1 MRNTSRKNISFTQET
16 LSQLKEIMFR
26 YETENTSEI
35 IRRLIENEYN
45 RLKNPSAKAD
55 TKDSRLTDIE
65 TSLAALTAKLND
77 LNRMTY
83 EVRDMT
89 NSYALM
95 LESGEMEMSFHSA
108 DENVRD
114 ANLSSCL
121 VKSRENY
128 KEMRHARTV
137 EKGMLNSMRDPNKR

>member
-1 MRNTSRKNISFTQET
+1 MKKINRTYSFTEET
-16 LSQLKEIMFR
+16 LRQLKEIMSR
-26 YETENTSEI
+26 YEKENTSEV
-35 IRRLIENEYN
+35 IRGLIENEYN

-65 TSLAALTAKLND
+65 TSLTALTAKLND

-83 EVRDMT
+83 EVRDIT

-95 LESGEMEMSFHSA
+95 LESGEMEMNFHSA

-121 VKSRENY
+121 VKSKFVRLCVPLISP
-128 KEMRHARTV
+128 H
-137 EKGMLNSMRDPNKR
+137 PNGNKYSISQAAFA

>member
-1 MRNTSRKNISFTQET
+1 MKKINRTYSFTEET
-16 LSQLKEIMFR
+16 LRQLKEIMSR
-26 YETENTSEI
+26 YEKENTSEV
-35 IRRLIENEYN
+35 IRGLIENEYN

-83 EVRDMT
+83 EVRDIT

-114 ANLSSCL
+114 ANLSSCI
-121 VKSRENY
+121 VKSRENF

-137 EKGMLNSMRDPNKR
+137 EKGMLNSMRNPNKR

>member
-1 MRNTSRKNISFTQET
+1 MKKINRTYSFTEET
-16 LSQLKEIMFR
+16 LRQLKEIMSR
-26 YETENTSEI
+26 YEKENTSEV
-35 IRRLIENEYN
+35 IRGLIENEYN

-114 ANLSSCL
+114 ANLSSCI
-121 VKSRENY
+121 VKSRENF

>member
-1 MRNTSRKNISFTQET
+1 MKKINRTYSFTEET
-16 LSQLKEIMFR
+16 LRQLKEIMSR
-26 YETENTSEI
+26 YEKENTSEV
-35 IRRLIENEYN
+35 IRGLIENEYN

-65 TSLAALTAKLND
+65 TSLTALTAKLND

-83 EVRDMT
+83 EVRDIT

-95 LESGEMEMSFHSA
+95 LESGEMEMNFHSA

-137 EKGMLNSMRDPNKR
+137 EKGMLNSMRNPNKR

>member
-1 MRNTSRKNISFTQET
+1 MKKINRTYSFTEET
-16 LSQLKEIMFR
+16 LRQLKEIMSR
-26 YETENTSEI
+26 YEKENTSEV
-35 IRRLIENEYN
+35 IRGLIENEYN

-83 EVRDMT
+83 EVRDIT

-95 LESGEMEMSFHSA
+95 LESGEMEMNFHSA

-137 EKGMLNSMRDPNKR
+137 EKGMLNSMRNPNKR

>member
-1 MRNTSRKNISFTQET
+1 MKKINRTYSFTEET
-16 LSQLKEIMFR
+16 LRQLKEIMSR
-26 YETENTSEI
+26 YEKENTSEV
-35 IRRLIENEYN
+35 IRGLIENEYN

-65 TSLAALTAKLND
+65 TSLTALTAKLND

-83 EVRDMT
+83 EVRDIT

-95 LESGEMEMSFHSA
+95 LESGEMEMNFHSA

>member
-1 MRNTSRKNISFTQET
+1 MKKINRTYSFTEET
-16 LSQLKEIMFR
+16 LRQLKEIMSR
-26 YETENTSEI
+26 YEKENTSEV
-35 IRRLIENEYN
+35 IRGLIENEYN
-45 RLKNPSAKAD
+45 ILKNPSAKAD

-65 TSLAALTAKLND
+65 TSLTALTAKLND

-83 EVRDMT
+83 EVRDIT

-95 LESGEMEMSFHSA
+95 LESGEMEMNFHSA

-137 EKGMLNSMRDPNKR
+137 EKGMLNSMRNPNKR

>member
-1 MRNTSRKNISFTQET
+1 MKKINRTYSFTEET
-16 LSQLKEIMFR
+16 LRQLKEIMSR
-26 YETENTSEI
+26 YEKENTSEV
-35 IRRLIENEYN
+35 IRGLIENEYN
-45 RLKNPSAKAD
+45 RLKNPSAKVD

-65 TSLAALTAKLND
+65 TSITALTAKLND

-83 EVRDMT
+83 EVRDIT

-95 LESGEMEMSFHSA
+95 LESGEMEMNFHSA

-128 KEMRHARTV
+128 KELRHARTV

>member
-1 MRNTSRKNISFTQET
+1 MKKINRTYSFTEET
-16 LSQLKEIMFR
+16 LRQLKEIMSR
-26 YETENTSEI
+26 YEKENTSEV
-35 IRRLIENEYN
+35 IRGLIENEYN

-83 EVRDMT
+83 EVRDIT

-95 LESGEMEMSFHSA
+95 LESGEMEMNFHSA

>member
-1 MRNTSRKNISFTQET
+1 MKKINRTYSFTEET
-16 LSQLKEIMFR
+16 LRQLKEIMSR
-26 YETENTSEI
+26 YEKENPSEV
-35 IRRLIENEYN
+35 IRGLIENEYN
-45 RLKNPSAKAD
+45 RLENPSAKAD

-65 TSLAALTAKLND
+65 TSLTALTAKLND

-83 EVRDMT
+83 EVRDIT

-95 LESGEMEMSFHSA
+95 LESGEMEMNFHSA

-137 EKGMLNSMRDPNKR
+137 EKGMLNSMRNPNKR

>member
-1 MRNTSRKNISFTQET
+1 MKKINRTYSFTEET
-16 LSQLKEIMFR
+16 LRQLKEIMSR
-26 YETENTSEI
+26 YEKENTSEV
-35 IRRLIENEYN
+35 IRGLIENEYN

-65 TSLAALTAKLND
+65 TSLTALTAKLND

-137 EKGMLNSMRDPNKR
+137 EKGMLNSMRNPNKR

>member
-1 MRNTSRKNISFTQET
+1 MKKINRTYSFTEET
-16 LSQLKEIMFR
+16 LRQLKEIMSR
-26 YETENTSEI
+26 YEKENTSEV
-35 IRRLIENEYN
+35 IRGLIENEYN

-83 EVRDMT
+83 EVRDIT

-114 ANLSSCL
+114 ANLSSCI
-121 VKSRENY
+121 VKSRENF

>member
-1 MRNTSRKNISFTQET
+1 MKKINRTYSFTEET
-16 LSQLKEIMFR
+16 LRQLKEIMSR
-26 YETENTSEI
+26 YEKENTSEV
-35 IRRLIENEYN
+35 IRGLIENEYN

-114 ANLSSCL
+114 ANLSSCI
-121 VKSRENY
+121 VKSRENF

-137 EKGMLNSMRDPNKR
+137 EKGMLNSMRNPNKR